1 MSLTLEEVDHIADLA
16 RLELS
21 TDEKMRYREQ
31 LSAVLD
37 YFKNLQQVDTA
48 HISPSFSVSTGSDN
62 PSELRVDVARPSL
75 TPEQLLFNAPDA
87 ENGQF
92 RVPPV
97 LDYEE

>member
-21 TDEKMRYREQ
+21 AAEKMRYREQ

-37 YFKNLQQVDTA
+37 YFKDLQQVNTTN
-48 HISPSFSVSTGSDN
+48 ISSSFSVSTSGDR
-62 PSELRVDVARPSL
+62 PSELRIDAARPGL
-75 TPEQLLFNAPDA
+75 TPEQLLFNAPES